1 MKQTVDTNIIIYLS
15 KIRKCVQTGRDPQRS
30 LAGALTGR
38 EADVSALLQ
47 MYDKIESGELQPVV
61 TTKTFEELTK
71 VENGRL
77 KYERTAAYLT
87 EKALLQLPQ
96 PEIRQEYARQVE
108 NLVSAYRGAGLF
120 PREGDTA
127 DAQIMAEATL
137 GSENMLVSLTNYD
150 FQSGEGLE
158 AQVNSSALQ
167 VVEALAEEMGNG
179 VVTANVKDFIN
190 FQVSNSREGG
200 KTAQQVIGEINERE
214 IGENIAPRT
223 PSEFIEDLENGQT
236 AQNTQSNTNSQSTS
250 QDLGDEGMGMDMSG
264 GAGAGSGGANE

>member
-1 MKQTVDTNIIIYLS
+1 MKQTVDTNVIIYLT
-15 KIRKCVQTGRDPQRS
+15 KIRKCVQTGKDPQRA

-96 PEIRQEYARQVE
+96 PEIRQEYARQVDG
-108 NLVSAYRGAGLF
+108 LVSAYRESGLF

-137 GSENMLVSLTNYD
+137 GSEHMLVSLTNYD

-158 AQVNSSALQ
+158 AQVNGSALQ
-167 VVEALAEEMGNG
+167 VVEAAAAEMGKG

-190 FQVSNSREGG
+190 FQVGNPREGV
-200 KTAQQVIGEINERE
+200 KTAQQVIGEVNERE
-214 IGENIAPRT
+214 IGEKITPRT
-223 PSEFIEDLENGQT
+223 PSEFIEELENGQT
-236 AQNTQSNTNSQSTS
+236 AENAQSNTSSQASS
-250 QDLGDEGMGMDMSG
+250 QGDEGMSMDMSG
-264 GAGAGSGGANE
+264 GASGGTGGADK